1 MKEQVKA
8 VLEMLT
14 KEQVQQIR
22 DHDKGYV
29 LFNVSVFNAGA
40 FVDVE
45 FYDDIEG
52 DSDEFLDNY
61 GPYSFYLESCDA
73 IHCLDKLHL

>member
-1 MKEQVKA
+1 MNEQVKA

-22 DHDKGYV
+22 DTDKGYV

-40 FVDVE
+40 VVDVE
-45 FYDDIEG
+45 FYDDIE
-52 DSDEFLDNY
+52 
-61 GPYSFYLESCDA
+61 
-73 IHCLDKLHL
+73 